1 MEGPMR
7 GLVFTEFLD
16 FVESTAGPEM
26 VETMLDACDLDSGG
40 AYTAVGTYDHRE
52 MLKMLTF
59 LHQATGQAVSDMV
72 TAFGE
77 NLFGRLIAHHPDILK
92 DGKGLLDF
100 LEGIETHI
108 HREVRKLYPDAE
120 LPVFEAARP
129 SGARLVLDYRSSRP
143 FADLALGMIRGAA
156 AHFHDQ
162 IEISR
167 VALPAEA
174 GHGARFEVA
183 LVA

>member
-1 MEGPMR
+1 MR

-16 FVESTAGPEM
+16 FVESVAGPEM
-26 VETMLDACDLDSGG
+26 VETMLDSCDLKSGG
-40 AYTAVGTYDHRE
+40 AYTAVGTYDHQE
-52 MLKMLTF
+52 ILKMLTF
-59 LHQATGQAVSDMV
+59 LHSATGQEVSDMV

-77 NLFGRLIAHHPDILK
+77 NLFGRLIAHHPGILS

-120 LPVFEAARP
+120 LPVFEARRP
-129 SGARLVLDYRSSRP
+129 DDRHLVLDYRSSRP

-156 AHFHDQ
+156 RHFSDEIDVQRHDLSAQ
-162 IEISR
+162 
-167 VALPAEA
+167 A
-174 GHGARFEVA
+174 GQGARFEVA